1 MLSPIISLEMLQE
14 WEQQSTFGSSRTLK
28 RQQGSIGRRYLPPL
42 GLSSPKAFIVSP
54 LLAWM
59 FQWML
64 SNIFIDRFFRWLE
77 IETKIALDA
86 LVSALNLNL
95 AHSRTSHTF
104 GYGKLF
110 TLVVALFA
118 VPCTSA

>member
-1 MLSPIISLEMLQE
+1 MKVKLWQEMLQE

-42 GLSSPKAFIVSP
+42 GLASPKAFIVSP
-54 LLAWM
+54 LMAWM
-59 FQWML
+59 FRWML
-64 SNIFIDRFFRWLE
+64 SNIFIDRFFWWLE

-95 AHSRTSHTF
+95 AHSRISHTF
-104 GYGKLF
+104 IW
-110 TLVVALFA
+110 VW
-118 VPCTSA
+118 